1 MVYNL
6 LMKKKEGSAVLS
18 AISAAL
24 CYSINIPLSKLLLG
38 YVTPCMLAGFL
49 YLGAGIFTL
58 SIFLL
63 KKKKREEEQRL
74 NKKDLPYVIGMV
86 ALDIAAP
93 VLLMLGLENTP
104 AGVSVLIGNFE
115 IVTTSL
121 IATLLFHETITKKG
135 WLSVALITLSTII
148 LSFSF
153 EEEITFTPSTLYVIL
168 ATFLWGF
175 ENNCTRMISSKDTS
189 EIVSIKGI
197 FSGTGSLI
205 VGLISSESFPE
216 IKYIVYTLALGSAA
230 YGLSILLYIKAQS
243 VLGAGKTSAF
253 YAVNPFLGAG
263 LSFLILGERL
273 SPGYVSALIIM
284 ILGTMILIRDTI
296 QSQ

>member
-1 MVYNL
+1 
-6 LMKKKEGSAVLS
+6 MKKKEGSAVLS

-24 CYSINIPLSKLLLG
+24 CYSINIPFSKLLLNH
-38 YVTPCMLAGFL
+38 VTPCMLAGFL
-49 YLGAGIFTL
+49 YLGGGIFTL
-58 SIFLL
+58 LIFLL
-63 KKKKREEEQRL
+63 KKKSREEEKRL
-74 NKKDLPYVIGMV
+74 TKKDLPYVIGMV
-86 ALDIAAP
+86 VLDIAAP

-121 IATLLFHETITKKG
+121 IASLLFHETITKRG
-135 WLSVALITLSTII
+135 WLSVALITLSTIL

-153 EEEITFTPSTLYVIL
+153 EERMTFTPSTLYVIL
-168 ATFLWGF
+168 ATIAWGF
-175 ENNCTRMISSKDTS
+175 ENNCTRMISSKNTS

-197 FSGTGSLI
+197 FSGTGALV

-243 VLGAGKTSAF
+243 VLGAGKTSSF
-253 YAVNPFLGAG
+253 YAVNPFLGAV

-273 SPGYVSALIIM
+273 SPGYASALIIM
-284 ILGTMILIRDTI
+284 ILGTMILVHDTLKPG
-296 QSQ
+296 Q